1 MKSSHKRELP
11 HDIGAERALIAS
23 LILNQ
28 NVFDRITDLKISD
41 SDFFDKRLGIIFNSI
56 YEIISNNR
64 PVDYVTVSSMLN
76 NMNKLEVIG
85 GNSFLTEIVDD
96 HVTDANIYGYAIDV
110 KEKSTLR
117 NIIETSLQIA
127 TNGYEYEGHI
137 KDYISEVE
145 TKFFKLTSHS
155 KVNKSK
161 SLNELVKCNLKT
173 LEDTSRLSGEV
184 EGLSTGF
191 GALDKYLLGMRSGQ
205 LIIIGARPGMGKSAL
220 ALNLAVNSV
229 MQTNQPALIF
239 TLEMQCEE
247 LSMRVLSS
255 MAKVDGKKIK
265 TKNFGPHDLSHIAK
279 AASIMSKMP
288 IYIDDTSAITLME
301 IISICRK
308 KKAEEGLSIVVIDY
322 LQLMGVNKSVP
333 REQQISEISRGL
345 KGMAKDLGVP
355 VIALSQL
362 NRASEAKTFDKSS
375 PSKNTTRPTS
385 ANLRESGAIEQDADA
400 IMLIYR
406 DDSNP
411 GVAEII
417 ITKNRGGETGTVNL
431 AWVGAYTSFE
441 NLKWEGK

>member
-76 NMNKLEVIG
+76 NMNKLELIG
-85 GNSFLTEIVDD
+85 GNGFLTEIVDD
-96 HVTDANIYGYAIDV
+96 HVTDANIYGYAINV
-110 KEKSTLR
+110 KEKATLR

-173 LEDTSRLSGEV
+173 LEDTSRQSGEV

-229 MQTNQPALIF
+229 IQSNLPALIF

-279 AASIMSKMP
+279 AASVMSKMP
-288 IYIDDTSAITLME
+288 IYIDDTSAVTLME
-301 IISICRK
+301 IVSICRK

-322 LQLMGVNKSVP
+322 LQLMGVNKS
-333 REQQISEISRGL
+333 
-345 KGMAKDLGVP
+345 
-355 VIALSQL
+355 
-362 NRASEAKTFDKSS
+362 
-375 PSKNTTRPTS
+375 
-385 ANLRESGAIEQDADA
+385 
-400 IMLIYR
+400 
-406 DDSNP
+406 
-411 GVAEII
+411 
-417 ITKNRGGETGTVNL
+417 
-431 AWVGAYTSFE
+431 
-441 NLKWEGK
+441 